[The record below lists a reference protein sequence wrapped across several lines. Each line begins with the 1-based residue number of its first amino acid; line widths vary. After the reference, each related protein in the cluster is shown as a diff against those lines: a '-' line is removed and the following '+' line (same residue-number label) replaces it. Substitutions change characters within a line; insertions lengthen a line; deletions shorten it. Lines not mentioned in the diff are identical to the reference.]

1 MSSDCSTSSMDYFK
15 SCFMGGLFGT
25 AMFVGTGGLG
35 AIAASGASSVAG
47 TSVTGSMVAGGIIS
61 AVGDGFIGVANA
73 R

>member
-1 MSSDCSTSSMDYFK
+1 
-15 SCFMGGLFGT
+15 MGGLFGT